1 MMQISGF
8 SEMFSSRT
16 FIPRGM
22 LAIAASDLLPL
33 LEHRT
38 LKAFTNHCIC
48 LSLDIVLVFGLDV

>member
-8 SEMFSSRT
+8 SEMSSSRT

-33 LEHRT
+33 LERRT
-38 LKAFTNHCIC
+38 LKAFTNYCIC